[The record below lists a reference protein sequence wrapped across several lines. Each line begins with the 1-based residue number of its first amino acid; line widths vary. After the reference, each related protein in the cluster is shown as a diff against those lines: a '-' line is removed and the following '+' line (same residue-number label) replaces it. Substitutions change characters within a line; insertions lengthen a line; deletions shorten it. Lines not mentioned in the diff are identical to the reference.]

1 MFNKKCPR
9 CGKNVEKDFTFC
21 PWCGCNI
28 VKENETRDFGMLGV
42 DDNSEPAMGAGA
54 GLPFNFSGIINNL
67 MKQMSKEMKD
77 MNPQDM
83 GSINISISG
92 DGKPMIKMNSSNSGN
107 SKVEPLKKMLPV
119 FSEEQFAKF
128 SKLSKKEPKTNVRRL
143 SQKIL
148 YELDMPGVKNSK
160 DVMINK
166 LETGI
171 EIRAIASKTAYFKTI
186 SLGMQLLNY
195 KLAKEKLVLEF
206 KA

>member
-1 MFNKKCPR
+1 
-9 CGKNVEKDFTFC
+9 
-21 PWCGCNI
+21 
-28 VKENETRDFGMLGV
+28 
-42 DDNSEPAMGAGA
+42 MGAGA

-92 DGKPMIKMNSSNSGN
+92 DGKPMIKMNDSN

-119 FSEEQFAKF
+119 FSEEQLAKF
-128 SKLSKKEPKTNVRRL
+128 SELPKKEPKTNVRRL

-171 EIRAIASKTAYFKTI
+171 EIRAIASKAAYFKTI

-195 KLAKEKLVLEF
+195 KLSKEKLVLEF